1 MKITEQRLSTILK
14 VKENQKKVAQQELHS
29 IKKEKKRQLETL
41 DHLEETKEAAIGG
54 LTRSGI
60 IRATDVHVNRAYI
73 QHLTQQL
80 KLQMK
85 KITTIETEENDKRE
99 ELMEKTKSKRIVE
112 KLEEKRQAEVHLESQ
127 RKEQRLM
134 DVLANRVQWEIK

>member
-14 VKENQKKVAQQELHS
+14 VKENQKKATQQELHS
-29 IKKEKKRQLETL
+29 IKKEKKRQLEAL

-54 LTRSGI
+54 LTRNGK
-60 IRATDVHVNRAYI
+60 IRATDVHVNHAYI

-85 KITTIETEENDKRE
+85 KINTIETEENDKRE
-99 ELMEKTKSKRIVE
+99 ELLEKTKSKRIFE
-112 KLEEKRQAEVHLESQ
+112 KLEEKRQAEVHQESQ

-134 DVLANRVQWEIK
+134 DVLANRMQWETK

>member
-14 VKENQKKVAQQELHS
+14 VKENQKKTAQQELHS
-29 IKKEKKRQLETL
+29 IKNEKKRQLEAL

-54 LTRSGI
+54 LARNGI
-60 IRATDVHVNRAYI
+60 LRATDVHVNRAYI

-80 KLQMK
+80 KIQMK
-85 KITTIETEENDKRE
+85 KINSIETEEHDKRE
-99 ELMEKTKSKRIVE
+99 ELLEKTKSKRIFE
-112 KLEEKRQAEVHLESQ
+112 KLEEKRQAEVQQESQ

-134 DVLANRVQWEIK
+134 DVLANRMQWETK